1 MIECLLGFC
10 VYFYKD
16 YLYAKK
22 KEKFYLIFLCDFKI
36 LYYLKNKKYKHT
48 VSLVDI
54 LIIK

>member
-22 KEKFYLIFLCDFKI
+22 KNFYLIFLCDFKI